1 MSART
6 GNRSALPAHPDK
18 VCASCGAKRGNVRKG
33 WERITRGEAVV
44 GWTCPACPRADEPI
58 RRTVTGRGAVRF
70 RAVVDATPV
79 GASKR
84 KQASKVCPTLDD
96 ARAFVEQVRAEV
108 AAAGEYAPAPS
119 LTVDALCE
127 QWLASRVDVRAVTVE
142 GYRGVLAPVRRRIGD
157 QAVESVTRADISDL
171 VAWLSAHGGRV
182 SAAHPE
188 GRPLSAR
195 TVRAALVALGQVWDR
210 AVSHGV
216 VTDNV
221 VRGVKPPRQRRRLGT
236 DLEHWSPDQLMQF
249 RAHADEH
256 PLAAAWRLTLCGLTR
271 ADVLGLRWSDV
282 NMDAGT
288 VSVAQGRVQ
297 LQHGGQ
303 RSHVDEPK
311 SAQRRRTV
319 PVDVIHPGTMNLL
332 RTMRAQQ
339 MRDRMAAGG
348 AWEDSGLVVVDALG
362 APLRPERYSDLFR
375 EVCRT
380 AGVPSIRLHSVR
392 HSLAFWLHHVGV
404 APADAAA
411 FLGHT
416 VEVHLGTYLP
426 DSGAAGITAAAQ
438 ALARAQQVS
447 QQAV

>member
-1 MSART
+1 MSRT
-6 GNRSALPAHPDK
+6 GNRLELPAQADK
-18 VCASCGAKRGNVRKG
+18 GCASCGAKRGNVRKG

-44 GWTCPACPRADEPI
+44 GWTCPDCPRADEPI

-70 RAVVDATPV
+70 RAVVDATPP
-79 GASKR
+79 GATKR
-84 KQASKVCPTLDD
+84 KQASKTCASLDD
-96 ARAFVEQVRAEV
+96 ARAFVDQVRAKV

-119 LTVDALCE
+119 VTVDALCE
-127 QWLASRVDVRAVTVE
+127 QWLTSRLDVRAVTVE
-142 GYRGVLAPVRRRIGD
+142 GYRGVLAPVRRRLGER
-157 QAVESVTRADISDL
+157 AVESITRADIGAL
-171 VAWLSAHGGRV
+171 VPWLSEHGGRV
-182 SAAHPE
+182 STAHPE

-195 TVRAALVALGQVWDR
+195 SVRASLVALGQVWDL
-210 AVSHGV
+210 AVSYGHA
-216 VTDNV
+216 TENV
-221 VRGVKPPRQRRRLGT
+221 VRGAKAPRQARRLGI
-236 DLEHWSPDQLMQF
+236 DLEHWTSDQLIRF
-249 RAHADEH
+249 RDHADGH

-288 VSVAQGRVQ
+288 VAVSQGRVQ
-297 LQHGGQ
+297 LQYGGQ
-303 RSHVDEPK
+303 RAYVDEPK
-311 SAQRRRTV
+311 SPQRRRTV
-319 PVDVIHPGTMNLL
+319 PVELIHPGTMALL

-348 AWEDSGLVVVDALG
+348 AWQDSGLVVVDELG
-362 APLRPERYSDLFR
+362 VPVRPERYSDAFR
-375 EVCRT
+375 GLCAA
-380 AGVPSIRLHSVR
+380 AGVPTIRLHSVR

-438 ALARAQQVS
+438 ALAAAQAS
-447 QQAV
+447 QCAV